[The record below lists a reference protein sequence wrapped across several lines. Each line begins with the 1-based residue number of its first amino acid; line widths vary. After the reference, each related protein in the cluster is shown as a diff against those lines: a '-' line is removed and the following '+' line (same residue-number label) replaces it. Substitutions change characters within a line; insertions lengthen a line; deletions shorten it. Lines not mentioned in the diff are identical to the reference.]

1 MSESTC
7 PKCRAAEIY
16 TAFRGEKVF
25 DCGSRL
31 AADSAGGWEFASQ
44 SEWCQ
49 IAELR
54 AENAR
59 LRAALEPFA
68 RLQPLLKALPK
79 YLRGQVQAESLE
91 ASVDAA
97 AAALAGKE

>member
-31 AADSAGGWEFASQ
+31 AACVGGWEFASQ
-44 SEWCQ
+44 SEWCR
-49 IAELR
+49 IAELE

-59 LRAALEPFA
+59 LRAALEKIEGSSRSWYGGA
-68 RLQPLLKALPK
+68 TTGDGHATCI
-79 YLRGQVQAESLE
+79 GI
-91 ASVDAA
+91 AA
-97 AAALAGKE
+97 TTLAGKGA